1 MAITGEVLIAA
12 AAPPRRPRHPHGPGL
27 RGYLGP
33 IRAVLTSPLFLTGAL
48 CMALNFFAMLYTLSI
63 VDLSLAAP
71 ATASLTFIGNAA
83 AAKIFLHENVDR
95 RRWLAV
101 LFVCVGVVLL
111 ASKNGS
117 RFPVINFRARP
128 LQSMTPTQLSVDL
141 SLQTHSSHSASN
153 FPAVA

>member
-1 MAITGEVLIAA
+1 M
-12 AAPPRRPRHPHGPGL
+12 RRLGDLDRLRTGPGL

-33 IRAVLTSPLFLTGAL
+33 IRAVLSSPFFLTGAL

-71 ATASLTFIGNAA
+71 ATASLTFMGNAA
-83 AAKIFLHENVDR
+83 AARIFLRENVDR

-111 ASKNGS
+111 A
-117 RFPVINFRARP
+117 
-128 LQSMTPTQLSVDL
+128 Q
-141 SLQTHSSHSASN
+141 
-153 FPAVA
+153 

>member
-1 MAITGEVLIAA
+1 MNSPSSTMPASLLHAWSAILAVAALAIMGEVLIAGA
-12 AAPPRRPRHPHGPGL
+12 MRRLGDLDLLRDRAGI

-33 IRAVLTSPLFLTGAL
+33 TRAVLSSPLFLAGAL

-83 AAKIFLHENVDR
+83 AAKIFLRENVDR
-95 RRWLAV
+95 RRWLAA

-111 ASKNGS
+111 A
-117 RFPVINFRARP
+117 
-128 LQSMTPTQLSVDL
+128 
-141 SLQTHSSHSASN
+141 H
-153 FPAVA
+153 

>member
-1 MAITGEVLIAA
+1 MSPASTTTLLQAQVFREWSAILSVAALAITGEVLIAA
-12 AAPPRRPRHPHGPGL
+12 AMRRLGDLDHLRTGPGL

-33 IRAVLTSPLFLTGAL
+33 TRAVLSSPLFLAGAL

-83 AAKIFLHENVDR
+83 AAKIFLRENVDR

-101 LFVCVGVVLL
+101 VFVCVGVVLL
-111 ASKNGS
+111 A
-117 RFPVINFRARP
+117 R
-128 LQSMTPTQLSVDL
+128 
-141 SLQTHSSHSASN
+141 
-153 FPAVA
+153 